1 MRAPR
6 KHFMNPIRTA
16 CMALALTM
24 SMASALADE
33 AVIRKNIAQRL
44 PDFPKIDE
52 VIKAP
57 MPGLWEVRVG
67 VDLFYSDAEGT
78 FLIQDGSLIDTRSRA
93 NLTQQRIAKLT
104 AIKFEELPLKDAMVI
119 KQGNGTRKL
128 AVFGDPNCGYC
139 KRLERDLQALKDV
152 TIYTFLYPVL
162 GPDSEVKSRAIWCTK
177 DTMVNWRKW
186 MIDGAA
192 PPRTMGQCD
201 TSAIERNV
209 AFGRK
214 YRINGTPA
222 LVFEDGVRVPGA
234 MPAADLE
241 KRLVE
246 ARRIRG

>member
-1 MRAPR
+1 
-6 KHFMNPIRTA
+6 MNPTRTVV
-16 CMALALTM
+16 ALLAA
-24 SMASALADE
+24 ASFAAGALADE

-52 VIKAP
+52 VSKTP
-57 MPGLWEVRVG
+57 MPGLWEVRIG
-67 VDLFYSDAEGT
+67 VDLLYTDAEGT
-78 FLIQDGSLIDTRSRA
+78 YLIEGGSIIDKRSRS

-104 AIKFEELPLKDAMVI
+104 AIRFEDLPLKDALVI
-119 KQGNGTRKL
+119 KQGSGARKL

-152 TIYTFLYPVL
+152 TIYTFIYPVL
-162 GPDSEVKSRAIWCTK
+162 GADSDAKSRAIWCTK
-177 DTMVNWRKW
+177 DAMANWRKW

-192 PPRTMGQCD
+192 PPRAMGECD
-201 TSAIERNV
+201 TGAIERNV

-214 YRINGTPA
+214 HRINGTPA

-234 MPAADLE
+234 MPAAEIE

-246 ARRIRG
+246 ARRPKG